1 MKKTAIALLALSA
14 VLCAGAKGPKKP
26 ATPKDDK
33 VITPESTGFTFTDV
47 VIVPNGTVKDQNK
60 SGTCWSFS
68 STGFIEDEVRRLH
81 GKDVDLSEM
90 WTVRKCY
97 NDKAQR
103 FVRLYGQTLF
113 APGGSMADV
122 LYVLK
127 NYGMVPEE
135 AYGGLQYGEEKHD
148 HSEMHDALSGFVTAV
163 AKKPGKRLT
172 TAWPKAIDGIMD
184 AYMGPVPETFVY
196 EGVTYT
202 PRSFADSLGVNVDD
216 YISVTSFTHHPFY
229 TAFPIEVPD
238 NWVNANSWNIP
249 MEEMKEVVD
258 NALNNGMTVAWA
270 ADVSEGGFKW
280 NKGYA
285 VIPKGKDTGDMSGTE
300 LSRWVQLS
308 DKDREAERYDI
319 NGPVEE
325 IEVTQQTRQDM
336 FDRQETTD
344 DHGMILVGIAK
355 DQNGNQYYKVKNS
368 WDTNQLYGGYFYV
381 SMPYFLAKTLNI
393 MVHKDAVPESIA
405 SKMQL

>member
-1 MKKTAIALLALSA
+1 MALAT

-26 ATPKDDK
+26 VAPKDDK
-33 VITPESTGFTFTDV
+33 VVTPESTGFIFTDV
-47 VIVPNGTVKDQNK
+47 VTVPNGTVKDQNR

-68 STGFIEDEVRRLH
+68 STAFFEDEVRRLH

-97 NDKAQR
+97 DDKAKR
-103 FVRLYGQTLF
+103 LVRLYGETNF
-113 APGGSMADV
+113 AAGGSTADFA
-122 LYVLK
+122 YVFK
-127 NYGMVPEE
+127 NYGMMPES
-135 AYGGLQYGEEKHD
+135 AYSGLQYGEEKHD
-148 HSEMHDALSGFVTAV
+148 HSELQDGLAGYVKAV

-172 TAWPKAIDGIMD
+172 TAWPKAIDGILD
-184 AYMGPVPETFVY
+184 AYLGQVPATFDY
-196 EGVTYT
+196 EGITYT
-202 PRSFADSLGVNVDD
+202 PRSFADSLGLNMDD
-216 YISVTSFTHHPFY
+216 YVSVTSFTHHPFY
-229 TAFPIEVPD
+229 STFAIEVPD
-238 NWVNANSWNIP
+238 NWINATSWNLP

-258 NALNNGMTVAWA
+258 SALNNGMTVAWA

-280 NKGYA
+280 AKGYA
-285 VIPKGKDTGDMSGTE
+285 VIPKGKDEGDMSGTE

-319 NGPVEE
+319 KGPVEE
-325 IEVTQQTRQDM
+325 IDVTQETRQDM

-344 DHGMILVGIAK
+344 DHGMVLVGIAK

-381 SMPYFLAKTLNI
+381 SMPYFLAKTMNI
-393 MVHKDAVPESIA
+393 MVHKDAIPEHIA
-405 SKMQL
+405 SKMNH